1 MHTGFSNINTRVN
14 DLTTRLETLGL
25 HTNMNQGRREAC
37 TKDDARSQ
45 PVNEPA
51 HANPHGQYDYKYSS
65 NEEDRGK
72 VVGNNR
78 YDQDY
83 RMKVEISPFG
93 GDKRVEE
100 FLDWIAKCD

>member
-1 MHTGFSNINTRVN
+1 MQIGFSNINTRVD

-25 HTNMNQGRREAC
+25 RANMNYGGREAC

-51 HANPHGQYDYKYSS
+51 HANPRGQYDYEYSS
-65 NEEDRGK
+65 DEEDRGN

-83 RMKVEISPFG
+83 CMKVEIYPFG
-93 GDKRVEE
+93 GDKRVEK
-100 FLDWIAKCD
+100 FLDWLAKCD